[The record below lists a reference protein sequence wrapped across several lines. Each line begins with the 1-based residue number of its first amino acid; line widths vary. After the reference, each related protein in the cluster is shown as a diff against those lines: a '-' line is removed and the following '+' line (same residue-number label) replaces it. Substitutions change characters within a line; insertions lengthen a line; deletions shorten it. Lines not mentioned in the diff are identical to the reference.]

1 VNKPFI
7 DTRLEIRSVTEISGW
22 GVFSREHIHAGEII
36 EISTVVV
43 YPRKLMEVA
52 IWACQAEGISD
63 ADLKLDQYSINWQ
76 AHGAVM
82 LGWASIYN
90 HSDNPNVKFIA
101 DYDLNLI
108 GIQAIR
114 NIDANS
120 QILVSYGEHWFNQKP
135 YVKKIEF

>member
-1 VNKPFI
+1 MNKPFI
-7 DTRLEIRSVTEISGW
+7 DTRLEIRSVTEIAGW
-22 GVFSREHIHAGEII
+22 GVFSREQIHAGEII
-36 EISTVVV
+36 EIAPAIV

-52 IWACQAEGISD
+52 IWACQAEGITD
-63 ADLKLDQYSINWQ
+63 AELKIDQYSINWQ
-76 AHGAVM
+76 TQGAIM

-90 HSDNPNVKFIA
+90 HSDNPNAKFIA

-108 GIQAIR
+108 GIQALK

-135 YVKKIEF
+135 YIKKVEF